1 MIYHASCNNVYRFPI
16 IWRSDCLTHVFRDHT
31 CCIKL
36 IRSDRDVAKE
46 CGLRYLHIYIF
57 TNKRP
62 YETRLLHY
70 WSCRSKHLTSVV
82 YNNEFVLILS
92 CRKVFLV
99 CWSGKLEQMQSSLKK
114 FSHTFMSNSTNFL
127 DLSLDHKNCDFYLYI
142 LLYTYNNKK
151 TWQQIFKLSVKCIFS
166 PLSLSSKT
174 IFYVSCLLLLYRK
187 RRLVAGLLFRL
198 LFDRFLLNFCTNL
211 LR

>member
-57 TNKRP
+57 TNKRS

-70 WSCRSKHLTSVV
+70 WSCRSKHLTSIM

-127 DLSLDHKNCDFYLYI
+127 DLS
-142 LLYTYNNKK
+142 
-151 TWQQIFKLSVKCIFS
+151 
-166 PLSLSSKT
+166 
-174 IFYVSCLLLLYRK
+174 
-187 RRLVAGLLFRL
+187 
-198 LFDRFLLNFCTNL
+198 
-211 LR
+211 